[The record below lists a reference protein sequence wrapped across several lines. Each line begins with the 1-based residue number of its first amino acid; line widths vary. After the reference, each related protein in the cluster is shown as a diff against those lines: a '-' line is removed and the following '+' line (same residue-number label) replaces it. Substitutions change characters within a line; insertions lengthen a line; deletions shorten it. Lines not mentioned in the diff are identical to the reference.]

1 MRWGRGWNVTEF
13 ETHLQAQLV
22 ELQHDLAAA
31 LIADEPDQVASLT
44 FQIEDLL
51 RLSRDQAS

>member
-1 MRWGRGWNVTEF
+1 MTEF
-13 ETHLQAQLV
+13 ETHLQAQLAQ
-22 ELQHDLAAA
+22 LQQYLAVA
-31 LIADEPDQVASLT
+31 LAADEPDQVASLV

>member
-1 MRWGRGWNVTEF
+1 VTEF

>member
-1 MRWGRGWNVTEF
+1 MRWGRGWTVTEF
-13 ETHLQAQLV
+13 ETHLQAQLAQLRQ
-22 ELQHDLAAA
+22 ELTVALA
-31 LIADEPDQVASLT
+31 ADEPDQVASLV

>member
-13 ETHLQAQLV
+13 ETHLQAQLAQLRQ
-22 ELQHDLAAA
+22 ELTVALA
-31 LIADEPDQVASLT
+31 ADEPDQVASLV